1 MPLAALFLE
10 KFWGDVVICS
20 EELLEWPLKDA
31 IKIKLALP
39 SRKDL
44 RVLLQ
49 TNCVELFWISRLYHP
64 LSSLSIIIR

>member
-31 IKIKLALP
+31 IKIELALP

-49 TNCVELFWISRLYHP
+49 TNCVELFWISIHKR
-64 LSSLSIIIR
+64 